1 MQFWKEGFK
10 NILICIKW
18 YVLEYMWNLH
28 SWQLERQHLFKAL
41 QKKKK
46 NTLNFIILPF
56 FLNTE
61 STILN
66 VWISTEDNQVTK
78 KRSVWEYGTAFKPV
92 LVSLLIDFYK

>member
-46 NTLNFIILPF
+46 HFKFYNFAIF
-56 FLNTE
+56 FKHWVNNPKCLDLHRGQPGDKEKECLRIWNC
-61 STILN
+61 I
-66 VWISTEDNQVTK
+66 
-78 KRSVWEYGTAFKPV
+78 
-92 LVSLLIDFYK
+92 